1 MRRLSYQIDCTF
13 ATLNLPCPIPTPTA
27 NRFSMGIFFPQLP
40 QQIHSDRSPIA
51 FTSAMATH
59 TALIVLAVFA
69 VPAETLQQLVEPMAV
84 RLLET
89 RSEPPKPQP
98 PKPIVKPNFKNKL
111 PPPPQPLLAA
121 TATNDAPASFTVPHQ
136 PPVPVRA
143 APIEAAPAPAPIA
156 ITAARFDADYLH
168 NPKPVYPHASRRLG
182 EEGKVLLRVYV
193 SPEGL
198 AEKIELKLSSG
209 FSRLD
214 QAAQETVN
222 RWRFVPARRGDEAI
236 AAWVQVPITFQLES

>member
-1 MRRLSYQIDCTF
+1 
-13 ATLNLPCPIPTPTA
+13 
-27 NRFSMGIFFPQLP
+27 MGIFFPEPDQH
-40 QQIHSDRSPIA
+40 IHADRSPIA

-59 TALIVLAVFA
+59 IALLALAVFA
-69 VPAETLQQLVEPMAV
+69 VPAEKLQRIVEPMAV

-89 RSEPPKPQP
+89 RPETPKPQP
-98 PKPIVKPNFKNKL
+98 PKPVVKPKFENRL
-111 PPPPQPLLAA
+111 PPPQPLLAA
-121 TATNDAPASFTVPHQ
+121 TANNDAPASFTVPPP
-136 PPVPVRA
+136 PPVPPRT
-143 APIEAAPAPAPIA
+143 APIEAAPAPATTPVA

-168 NPKPVYPHASRRLG
+168 NPKPAYPHASRRLG
-182 EEGKVLLRVYV
+182 EEGRVLLRVHV
-193 SPEGL
+193 SADGF

-214 QAAQETVN
+214 QAAQETVS